1 MSLLASNFALINVGI
16 LAFVAGG
23 ALVYLRTECP
33 ACGWTRREGR
43 PGPFQYREE
52 VSVEPTKQRF
62 WAARVGGGD
71 AVLHCTRTSALED
84 VIRRLVDAMKDKP
97 TAAGATKKSEASQ

>member
-1 MSLLASNFALINVGI
+1 MALLASNLTLIAVGI

-23 ALVYLRTECP
+23 VLVYLRIQCP
-33 ACGWTRREGR
+33 ACGWTRREGD

-62 WAARVGGGD
+62 WAARVGGSD

-84 VIRRLVDAMKDKP
+84 IIRRLVDATRDK
-97 TAAGATKKSEASQ
+97 AGATRKSETSR